1 MPIVIAIIFLVIVW
15 YLFTS
20 LWFITIPAILLVAL
34 AYYGPGIIRAIR
46 AHRYFTSEPFVRQR
60 SALQYVVEEHN
71 QIAGYVDELRRS
83 GRLILG
89 ASAAGSQSHLA
100 SFENRS
106 AFNYQRDR
114 NVSSGSASNVHT
126 CSLQTVR
133 NASNDPL
140 KYLSKYFDIKP
151 EEGRLT
157 QVEALGVEV
166 SRLEGAVRNLS
177 EREQSISVSFNPP
190 RFIIEHYWDRF
201 MAKVGVRLNPVQ
213 IPYPEYIFEYV
224 SAGGNSSQVARIV
237 LDTET
242 IDHLVVFL
250 AEKIRFKRSAAGQ
263 RALMT
268 ARLRGEIKQRDNF
281 TCQECGVSVMM
292 EPHLL
297 LEVDHIIPVSRGGL
311 SVRENLQT
319 LCWRC
324 NRTKSNRLSA

>member
-1 MPIVIAIIFLVIVW
+1 MIIFYVVR
-15 YLFTS
+15 YLFVS
-20 LWFITIPAILLVAL
+20 IWFITIPAIFLVAL
-34 AYYGPGIIRAIR
+34 AYFGPEILRAIR
-46 AHRYFTSEPFVRQR
+46 ARLYFASEPFVRQR
-60 SALQYVVEEHN
+60 SALQQVVEEHN
-71 QIAGYVDELRRS
+71 QIAGYLDELRRS
-83 GRLILG
+83 ERLTLG
-89 ASAAGSQSHLA
+89 TSAAGSQSHLA

-140 KYLSKYFDIKP
+140 KYLSKYFNIKP
-151 EEGRLT
+151 EESRLT
-157 QVEALGVEV
+157 QVEALGAEV
-166 SRLEGAVRNLS
+166 ARLEGAVRNLS
-177 EREQSISVSFNPP
+177 EREESLLASFDPP
-190 RFIIEHYWDRF
+190 RFIVEHYWDRF
-201 MAKVGVRLNPVQ
+201 MAKVGVRLNSVE

-224 SAGGNSSQVARIV
+224 SAGGNSSQVARII

-242 IDHLVVFL
+242 IDHLVFFL

-268 ARLRGEIKQRDNF
+268 ARLRSEIKQRDNF
-281 TCQECGVSVMM
+281 TCQGCGVSVMV

-324 NRTKSNRLSA
+324 NRTKSNRLPA